1 MFSFTILELLYE
13 VRRMR
18 RIATLFLFDLRETF
32 NSIPWI
38 LLSWLYFAF
47 QFAIYGHIISSLVV
61 TLDNYL
67 FYYASGLL
75 LMIVF
80 NSASW
85 AGRDFVESA
94 HEGRLRYLLSIPIT
108 RGQFFLERMLLG
120 ITVNFFQLTPPL
132 VFVLWATGLLTLP
145 VLLSSMLTIAA
156 VSMSIMGLMISLS
169 VIAFK
174 SFDIYSAIVA
184 GLSALL
190 IRFSTVLYP
199 LSYMPQAFATISVI
213 NPMTY
218 GADLLRNMLQ
228 FDATILLDANMA
240 ATVVVAFALSTIF
253 AGMMLLSKTV
263 EGVKST

>member
-1 MFSFTILELLYE
+1 MFSFTILELHYE

-38 LLSWLYFAF
+38 LLSWVYFAF
-47 QFAIYGHIISSLVV
+47 QFAVYGHLISRLVV
-61 TLDNYL
+61 VVDNYL

-75 LMIVF
+75 LIIVF

-108 RGQFFLERMLLG
+108 RSQFFLERILLG
-120 ITVNFFQLTPPL
+120 ITINMFQLMPPL
-132 VFVLWATGLLTLP
+132 VFVLWTSGLLTP
-145 VLLSSMLTIAA
+145 TVLVSSILTIAA
-156 VSMSIMGLMISLS
+156 VGMAISGLMISLS
-169 VIAFK
+169 FVAFK

-190 IRFSTVLYP
+190 IRFSTVNYP
-199 LSYMPQAFATISVI
+199 LAYMPQAYATVSLV

-218 GADLLRNMLQ
+218 GADLLRNMLH
-228 FDATILLDANMA
+228 FDASILLDANLA
-240 ATVVVAFALSTIF
+240 ATMVVSIAVSTIF
-253 AGMMLLSKTV
+253 VGMMLLAKSV